1 MLSGSNTS
9 LEKAGV
15 PPPRPQ
21 PASRSRPPPPAARPR
36 ETTPPQQQN
45 IADTLIVPEQ
55 VSKVR
60 GAAPEVIILA
70 IFRMYV

>member
-1 MLSGSNTS
+1 MMLSGSNTS

-21 PASRSRPPPPAARPR
+21 PVSRPRPPPPAARSR

-45 IADTLIVPEQ
+45 IADTVIVPEQ

-60 GAAPEVIILA
+60 GAIPEVFIVGISS
-70 IFRMYV
+70 Y